1 MIWAMP
7 VARVGRGTETI
18 TLEIHPAEIVLRRRG
33 SRRVYA
39 LTELTRVYLVAC
51 GRGARIE
58 VQTANGDPITL
69 LTGLARSAHD
79 GSGTLTQIPAEA
91 ARMLADAGLA
101 ADDTEPN
108 RQSFTR
114 NLANTPVS
122 PHRV

>member
-1 MIWAMP
+1 MP
-7 VARVGRGTETI
+7 VARVGRGTETV
-18 TLEIHPAEIVLRRRG
+18 TLEIKPAEIVLRRRG

-39 LTELTRVYLVAC
+39 LTELTRVYLVAL
-51 GRGARIE
+51 GRGAHIE

-91 ARMLADAGLA
+91 ARMLEDAGLA

-108 RQSFTR
+108 RQPFTR
-114 NLANTPVS
+114 NLANVPVS